1 MIDHIS
7 LACYRITFV
16 PKEVILMPRLN
27 KGNVLRG
34 AFGSSLR
41 RLICALPSR
50 SEPLECVPCSLRE
63 SCPYCLIFS
72 PIGLNPAKRLQTPP
86 RGYVIKPPLEE
97 ETHYHGDHPLRFEMV
112 LVGDRVRFLPYLIVA
127 LQELG
132 RWGIGL
138 NRGQFSLGG
147 LEALRQ
153 RGFESIYDPVTHTVS
168 NVDASIRGEEIL
180 MRAEDFEEDGV
191 TIHFL
196 TPTRIRYNPTGE
208 RDKSEVVRVPEFHHL
223 LRRLRDRVSALSS
236 TYCGKPLEIDF
247 HGLAERAR
255 AVKTTRVSIRWIE
268 RTRKSV
274 HDQSGF
280 VGKISYRGAIREFL
294 PLLLLGEYLH
304 VGEDAVFGHGWYQ
317 IEKKKD
323 GKEA

>member
-1 MIDHIS
+1 MIQHIF
-7 LACYRITFV
+7 LAYYRITLV
-16 PKEVILMPRLN
+16 PEDVILMPRQF

-50 SEPLECVPCSLRE
+50 AEAAQCARCSLRE
-63 SCPYCLIFS
+63 TCPYCLIFN
-72 PIGLNPAKRLQTPP
+72 PVGLSPAKRLYTPP

-97 ETHYHGDHPLRFEMV
+97 ETSYRHDRPLTFAMV
-112 LVGDRVRFLPYLIVA
+112 LVGDRVRFLPYLVVT

-138 NRGQFSLGG
+138 NRGRFSLGR
-147 LEALRQ
+147 LEALTADAL
-153 RGFESIYDPVTHTVS
+153 ESIYDPQTHMVS
-168 NVDASIRGEEIL
+168 NVDAFIRGEDIL
-180 MRAEDFEEDGV
+180 RCTEKFDPHEV
-191 TIHFL
+191 TIRFL
-196 TPTRIRYNPTGE
+196 TPTRIKYNPTQE
-208 RDKSEVVRVPEFHHL
+208 RGGSEVVRVPEFHHL
-223 LRRLRDRVSALSS
+223 LRRLRDRMNALSS

-247 HGLAERAR
+247 QGIAERAR
-255 AVKTTRVSIRWIE
+255 AVKTTRVSLRWTE

-280 VGKISYRGAIREFL
+280 LGRITYRGPIGEFL

-304 VGEDAVFGHGWYQ
+304 VGEDAVFGHGWYEME
-317 IEKKKD
+317 EKRD
-323 GKEA
+323 G